1 MSDIMRPISFGHL
14 MDWILEEYR
23 KCGSIFGVPDPV
35 KHVNGQAL
43 PIFDEKI
50 EAPFG
55 PAAGP
60 NTQLAQ
66 NIVAAYAAGARFFEL
81 KTVQVMDGPELAA
94 CVNKPCIIA
103 GDECYNC
110 EWSTELYVSEAYAE
124 YVKAWVACKLLAK
137 EYGLGDPDAFV
148 FNMSVGYDLAGIRS
162 EKINAFIDGLIDAK
176 DSPVF
181 QACIDW
187 ALENMDRFANVDAA
201 YIRGISPRISRSIT
215 ESTLHGCPP
224 DEIERIA
231 TYLIEEKGLN
241 TYIKLNPTLLG
252 YDYARARLDSLGFDY
267 VCFDDRHFRE
277 DLQWADAVPM
287 LERLTALAAGKGL
300 EFGVKLTNTF
310 PVDVTRGEL
319 PSQEMYMAGRALF
332 PLTIHL
338 ASRIS
343 ETFGGRLRISWSG
356 GATSANA
363 ADLFSAGIWPIT
375 MATAILKPGG
385 YRRLAQIAQGLMD
398 CGSEPFRGV
407 DVAAV
412 KALDEGVAASDLYK
426 KPIKPLPDRK
436 TGRPLPLFDC
446 FTAPCRNGCP
456 IGQDIPAY
464 LQAMLEGDAEKAL
477 RIILARNPLPFI
489 TGTLC
494 PHHCGDKCMRN
505 YYEDSVNIR
514 QTKLVAVRQG
524 LDRVLPTLRPAATKG
539 DKKVAVIGAGPAGLA
554 AAAFLSRAGVSVT
567 VFERKSAPGGVVA
580 HVIPEFRIA
589 AADIEKDIEIC
600 KAFGAQIVC
609 GREIASID
617 ALKAEGFTD
626 VIVAVGAWK
635 PGKSP
640 LQSGECLDALEF
652 LEAIRENPA
661 ACGENVVVLGGGN
674 TAMDVARAAK
684 RLPGDRNV
692 RLVYRRTRRYMPADE
707 EELQMA
713 LDDGVE
719 FMELLA
725 PERLEGGQL
734 ICHVMALGAPDASGR
749 RAPVDTGETV
759 RVPADTVVAAVG
771 ERVDTALFEAAGCAI
786 DAKGRPAVD
795 ADMRASVA
803 GIYAIGDARRGPA
816 TVVEGIADAAAAAA
830 AIAGIRFDGFES
842 ENSAAPEDKYL
853 YKKGTVTEDTA
864 AAPDWRCLGCPTV
877 CEVCADVCPNR
888 ANVALH
894 VPGKCQAQI
903 VHVDGM
909 CNECGNCAVFCP
921 YNGRPYRDK
930 FTLFWS
936 EEDFADSENEGF
948 LMVGRDRVK
957 LRLDGSEQI
966 VDVDALD
973 AISPDAAAVIRAV
986 IGEYPWLLHNDLKNN
1001 DSGGTV
1007 NGNLAGRGNREQG
1020 TGTRRTTSSGASR
1033 HLPLKGKARNRPVIQ
1048 KPFLEGKAGTT
1059 RSSKSLPL

>member
-1 MSDIMRPISFGHL
+1 MSDIMRPIAFGHL
-14 MDWILEEYR
+14 MNWVLEEYR
-23 KCGSIFGVPDPV
+23 RCGSVFGVANPV
-35 KHVNGQAL
+35 KHENGQAL

-66 NIVAAYAAGARFFEL
+66 NIIAAYVAGARFFEL

-94 CVNKPCIIA
+94 CVNKPCILA
-103 GDECYNC
+103 DDECYNC
-110 EWSTELYVSEAYAE
+110 EWSTELYVHEAYAE
-124 YVKAWVACKLLAK
+124 YVKAWVACKLLAR

-148 FNMSVGYDLAGIRS
+148 FNMSVGYDLAGIKS
-162 EKINAFIDGLIDAK
+162 EKINAFIDGLIEAK
-176 DSPVF
+176 DNAVF
-181 QACIDW
+181 KACIDW
-187 ALENMDRFANVDAA
+187 ALSNVNRFKNVDEA
-201 YIRGISPRISRSIT
+201 YICGISSRISRSIT

-287 LERLTALAAGKGL
+287 LTRLTALASEKGL

-319 PSQEMYMAGRALF
+319 PSEEMYMAGRALF

-338 ASRIS
+338 AARIS
-343 ETFGGRLRISWSG
+343 ETFGGRLRISYSG
-356 GATSANA
+356 GATALNA
-363 ADLFSAGIWPIT
+363 AALFKAGIWPIT

-385 YRRLAQIAQGLMD
+385 YQRLSQVAATLME
-398 CGSEPFRGV
+398 CGSAPFSGV
-407 DVAAV
+407 DVAQV
-412 KALDEGVAASDLYK
+412 KALDEGVSASALYK

-436 TGRPLPLFDC
+436 NGRELPLFDC
-446 FTAPCRNGCP
+446 FSAPCRNGCP
-456 IGQDIPAY
+456 ISQDIPAY

-477 RIILARNPLPFI
+477 RVILERNPLPFI

-514 QTKLVAVRQG
+514 QTKLAAARDG
-524 LDRVLPTLRPAATKG
+524 CEKVLPTLRPAKAVG
-539 DKKVAVIGAGPAGLA
+539 DKKVAVIGAGPAGLS
-554 AAAFLSRAGVSVT
+554 AAAFLSRAGVEVT
-567 VFERKSAPGGVVA
+567 VFERKATPGGVVR
-580 HVIPEFRIA
+580 HVIPGFRIDEK
-589 AADIEKDIEIC
+589 DIERDIEIC
-600 KAFGAQIVC
+600 KAFGAKIVC
-609 GREIASID
+609 GREISSIE
-617 ALKAEGFTD
+617 ALKTEGFTD

-635 PGKSP
+635 RGKNP

-652 LEAIRENPA
+652 LEAIRKDPGA
-661 ACGENVVVLGGGN
+661 ASIGENVVVIGGGN
-674 TAMDVARAAK
+674 TAMDVARAAR
-684 RLPGDRNV
+684 RLPGGRSV

-719 FMELLA
+719 FMELLS
-725 PERLEGGQL
+725 PERLEDGQL
-734 ICHVMALGAPDASGR
+734 ICRRMALGAPDASGR
-749 RAPVDTGETV
+749 RAPVDTGEV
-759 RVPADTVVAAVG
+759 VNVPADAVIAAVG
-771 ERVDTALFEAAGCAI
+771 ELVETGLYEAAGCAL

-795 ADMRASVA
+795 AGMRTSVA
-803 GIYAIGDARRGPA
+803 GVYAIGDARRGPA

-830 AIAGIRFDGFES
+830 AIAGARFDGCEA
-842 ENSAAPEDKYL
+842 ENRAPEEKYRF
-853 YKKGTVTEDTA
+853 KKGMVTEDTS
-864 AAPDWRCLGCPTV
+864 AAPDWRCLGCPSV
-877 CEVCADVCPNR
+877 CEACADVCPNR
-888 ANVALH
+888 ANVAVR
-894 VPGKCQAQI
+894 VPGRCQTQI

-936 EEDFADSENEGF
+936 EEDFADSENAGF
-948 LMVGRDRVK
+948 MVLGDGRVK
-957 LRLDGSEQI
+957 VRLDGQEQV
-966 VDVDALD
+966 VDVETL
-973 AISPDAAAVIRAV
+973 PTDAAGVIRAV
-986 IGEYPWLLHNDLKNN
+986 IRDYPWLLHND
-1001 DSGGTV
+1001 
-1007 NGNLAGRGNREQG
+1007 
-1020 TGTRRTTSSGASR
+1020 
-1033 HLPLKGKARNRPVIQ
+1033 
-1048 KPFLEGKAGTT
+1048 
-1059 RSSKSLPL
+1059 